1 MGDEHGQALS
11 RLFTEL
17 IRPGLA
23 LLGIEQ
29 VLFDNICGNGCKL
42 RPRVDGAGGHAAST
56 TISSSHAMDSHLL
69 NVGESFKGFVG
80 GGAAAAC
87 PLDIRGGVAPKRRLM
102 NASMKAW

>member
-1 MGDEHGQALS
+1 MGDEHGQAQS

-69 NVGESFKGFVG
+69 KVGESFKGLL
-80 GGAAAAC
+80 GAEPQRLVRWISVAA
-87 PLDIRGGVAPKRRLM
+87 LRRRGD
-102 NASMKAW
+102 S